1 MANTK
6 QAIIQRLMTERSDE
20 FPGSN
25 LELYLE
31 VQDIL
36 NTIKSTKYTH
46 ITESQ
51 QKLILNKW
59 VQKRYCPVDTSL
71 KSFR

>member
-36 NTIKSTKYTH
+36 NTIKSTKFTH

-51 QKLILNKW
+51 KN
-59 VQKRYCPVDTSL
+59 
-71 KSFR
+71 